1 MSEKISFGM
10 IEIIILSSLLVLYGI
25 AIGTYVVFANQV
37 IVSHSLM
44 NEVCAELNDGHYV
57 FDSVQSLETARSDG
71 LKERLICKKRPETSP
86 VIVFVE
92 DYFT

>member
-1 MSEKISFGM
+1 MNFNTIEM
-10 IEIIILSSLLVLYGI
+10 ILLGSLLVLYGV
-25 AIGTYVVFANQV
+25 AVGTLIMMNLVSSQVV
-37 IVSHSLM
+37 ISHGLM